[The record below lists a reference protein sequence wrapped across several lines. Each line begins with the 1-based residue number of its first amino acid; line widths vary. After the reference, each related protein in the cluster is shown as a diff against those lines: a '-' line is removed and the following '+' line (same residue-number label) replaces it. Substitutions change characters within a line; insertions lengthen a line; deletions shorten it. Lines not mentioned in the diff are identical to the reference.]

1 MIRLL
6 QKHSILQIEIIQ
18 VYINN
23 YIIKDTIEL
32 DELYTML
39 VKNQY
44 PVNMSLLKDFFEKT
58 DKDGNSN

>member
-23 YIIKDTIEL
+23 YITLDTIEL

-39 VKNQY
+39 VKNHY

>member
-23 YIIKDTIEL
+23 YITIDTIEL

-39 VKNQY
+39 VKNHY

>member
-18 VYINN
+18 VRINN

-39 VKNQY
+39 VKNHY